1 MKKVIFVIC
10 LVVLVIGGIV
20 IKSMYI
26 PKEESNEVSY
36 NSEYIS
42 DLKKR
47 TTLVSYSNYL
57 NIDGPVYSIKELIN
71 QSDLIIIGKVNNIS
85 SDERLNKINVTIEE
99 SLKSDLNVSTINIT
113 TAKGNVNGI
122 DYSLLSQEGSY
133 LLFLVKESVNSSVYS
148 LLSYDSSVYEFNKS
162 EDVKELYSAVNG
174 QILDLVELRN
184 ELGRFK
190 K

>member
-10 LVVLVIGGIV
+10 LVVLIIGGIV
-20 IKSMYI
+20 IKSIYI

-47 TTLVSYSNYL
+47 TTLVSYSDYL
-57 NIDGPVYSIKELIN
+57 NLDGPVYSVKDLIN
-71 QSDLIIIGKVNNIS
+71 QSDLIIIGKVNSIS
-85 SDERLNKINVTIEE
+85 SDERLNKISVTIEE
-99 SLKSDLNVSTINIT
+99 SLKSDLNVSTIDIT
-113 TAKGNVNGI
+113 TIKGNVNGI
-122 DYSLLSQEGSY
+122 DYSLVSQEGSY
-133 LLFLVKESVNSSVYS
+133 LLFLVKDSTNASVYS
-148 LLSYDSSVYEFNKS
+148 LMNYDSSVYEIEKS

-174 QILDLVELRN
+174 QILDFVELRN
-184 ELGRFK
+184 ELVHIK